1 MSFAR
6 GAAFKSVWIVSFAI
20 ATLFNVSETII
31 NVVGVAAW
39 EFTATV

>member
-20 ATLFNVSETII
+20 AALLDVSETII
-31 NVVGVAAW
+31 YVVGVTAW
-39 EFTATV
+39 EFTTAV